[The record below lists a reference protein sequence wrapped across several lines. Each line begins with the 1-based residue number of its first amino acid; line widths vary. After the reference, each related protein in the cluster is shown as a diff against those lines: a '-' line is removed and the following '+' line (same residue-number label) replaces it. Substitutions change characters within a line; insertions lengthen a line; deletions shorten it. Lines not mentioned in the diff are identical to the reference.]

1 MSIRLSFYLYHWLSL
16 VSSINIESVVYL
28 VLLEC
33 IPVYIISL
41 LLFRFD
47 TTTVL
52 LTSIF
57 YSYCVQLVCC
67 VVLILVVSM
76 VFLVVPF
83 VWLLKLS
90 VSKLYLLQLLSS
102 VPILLGVLGLV
113 QLVVYLS
120 CLGFKYLSS
129 SIPLLTFVGVAIG
142 VGLVF
147 NGLLNSLCRNPF
159 LSSLFVRCSCYCLY
173 LIVLRVFYLMSC
185 SFHCPSVVAYI
196 VRSKNFR
203 GNLVLA

>member
-1 MSIRLSFYLYHWLSL
+1 MFYGIVWLLVLIYLWFSLIHSVLCYYSWFRLYVTHTCSSQSLVRYCYRVQFVFFVYSTNVLFCPLHIKGIVGLPRRIYASYLDLNWLSL

-67 VVLILVVSM
+67 VVLILVVM
-76 VFLVVPF
+76 
-83 VWLLKLS
+83 
-90 VSKLYLLQLLSS
+90 Y
-102 VPILLGVLGLV
+102 IL
-113 QLVVYLS
+113 
-120 CLGFKYLSS
+120 
-129 SIPLLTFVGVAIG
+129 
-142 VGLVF
+142 
-147 NGLLNSLCRNPF
+147 
-159 LSSLFVRCSCYCLY
+159 
-173 LIVLRVFYLMSC
+173 
-185 SFHCPSVVAYI
+185 
-196 VRSKNFR
+196 
-203 GNLVLA
+203 